1 MSHDLPSAHATVT
14 PNEVFRFGLELAA
27 LAAFG
32 YGGWVLGGG
41 GFAGGALSGGV
52 AFIAAAIW
60 GTFRVD
66 GDPKRAP
73 VPVPGSVR
81 LLLEGVFF
89 ASACALLALASAPVP
104 AAVLGGL
111 VVVHYAIGHQRIRWL
126 LAHPGRLPAY
136 RR

>member
-1 MSHDLPSAHATVT
+1 VSRDLPSVHPAVT
-14 PNEVFRFGLELAA
+14 PNEVLRFGLELAA
-27 LAAFG
+27 LGAIG

-41 GFAGGALSGGV
+41 GLTGGAVALGA

-73 VPVPGSVR
+73 VPVPGTIR
-81 LLLEGVFF
+81 LLLEGVSF

-111 VVVHYAIGHQRIRWL
+111 VVVHYAVGHQRIRWL

>member
-14 PNEVFRFGLELAA
+14 PNDVFRFGLELAA
-27 LAAFG
+27 LVAFG

-41 GFAGGALSGGV
+41 GFAGGALSVGV
-52 AFIAAAIW
+52 AVTAAAIW

-73 VPVPGSVR
+73 VPVPGVVR
-81 LLLEGVFF
+81 LLLEGMVF

-104 AAVLGGL
+104 AGALGL
-111 VVVHYAIGHQRIRWL
+111 LILVHYGIGHQRIRWL